1 MAYRRPGVTVTQE
14 FLGLVPAL
22 ATFALPSVSVGPAF
36 QLVEEDL
43 LGSYAAEEQLFP
55 YASLL
60 GGAIVDLA
68 GSVDSE
74 VLPLH
79 PFPITTKDISAVL
92 RDAKVEVVSEKA
104 TGAVSGT
111 SFTDSVLDQF
121 LDVHAGDIVRVVPA
135 TDVEIIAARADGVTV
150 STVGQRNRLYSGSGN
165 PLLFANVIAGDVVT
179 VTSGGYFGTQDYVV
193 VALVGTN
200 LLILDSEVNDGSG
213 DVSTLEYSIAG
224 DRGASGDYA
233 IRSVV
238 DGQTVTLVSPISIT
252 GLAPLKY
259 IILRRAGDITLTRV
273 SAVSGNGFVAEPEGI
288 TLPAILTYATLPV
301 VEGVLVASYR
311 AIRIDLASEVR
322 QFVNVASLNSVFGVG
337 QTTPANIL
345 AYGISLMLQ
354 NTVTPVH
361 GLGLDANAFADEV
374 LSFVAAADVL
384 KLEDMYAIALLTHNS
399 VVHTTFK
406 NHVEQLSAPDMKLER
421 VVIFNSRL
429 AELMVLK
436 EAATTVTTVSGA
448 RQIVGMQIDGVI
460 SGSATSTLTDA
471 TAGQFSAVEKGDSV
485 VVVGGTN
492 AIVRTLTVLAVVD
505 EHALTLSGAVSSGA
519 STDISYYIYRLDGL
533 AAGGAS
539 FYDRNASFLA
549 DSIASGHYLTILS
562 GDYEGRYRIATVVSD
577 KEVTLLP
584 VVIAA
589 QTLATAVEYQ
599 VDRDLS
605 KAEQA
610 DAVQGYSEAFASR
623 RCVHVWPD
631 QLELPVGQSLYYV
644 PGFFAASVIAGLT
657 SGLPTQ
663 QGFTNLSVSGFLGL
677 RHSSK
682 YFSDD
687 QLNVIADGGTMI
699 LAQDGPSQPL
709 YIRHQLTTDRSSIK
723 FQEFSITKNVDFI
736 AKFLRGTY
744 SPFIGQYNIVDTT
757 IDTLRMAGGAAL
769 KFLKEKT
776 RVPRFGG
783 VIRTGTLVS
792 LTEDAEQIDT
802 VNIVF
807 SLGIPIPLNNI
818 DIVIQI

>member
-22 ATFALPSVSVGPAF
+22 ASFALPSVSVGPAF
-36 QLVEEDL
+36 QLVSEDI
-43 LGSYAAEEQLFP
+43 LGSYAAEEQLYP

-68 GSVDSE
+68 GPVDGE
-74 VLPLH
+74 VLPPH

-92 RDAKVEVVSEKA
+92 HDAKIEVVSEKA
-104 TGAVSGT
+104 TGAVAGT
-111 SFTDSVLDQF
+111 TFTDSVSDQF
-121 LDVHAGDIVRVVPA
+121 IDVLAGDVVRIVPA
-135 TDVEIIAARADGVTV
+135 TSVEIIAARADGVTTA
-150 STVGQRNRLYSGSGN
+150 TVGQRNRLYSGSGN
-165 PLLFANVIAGDVVT
+165 PLLFANVIAGDIVT
-179 VTSGGYFGTQDYVV
+179 VTSGGYFGAQDYVV
-193 VALVGTN
+193 IAVVGTN
-200 LLILDSEVNDGSG
+200 LLILDADVNDGVG
-213 DVSTLEYSIAG
+213 DVTDLSYSIAG
-224 DRGASGDYA
+224 DRGTSGDYA

-238 DGQTVTLVSPISIT
+238 DGQTVTLVSPIST
-252 GLAPLKY
+252 TNLAPLKY
-259 IILRRAGDITLTRV
+259 IILRRAGDLTLTRV
-273 SAVSGNGFVAEPEGI
+273 STVSGNGFVAEPEGV

-301 VEGVLVASYR
+301 VEGVLVVSYR
-311 AIRIDLASEVR
+311 AIRIDLASEVH
-322 QFVNVASLNSVFGVG
+322 QFINTASLNSTFGVG

-345 AYGISLMLQ
+345 AYGVSLMLQ

-384 KLEDMYAIALLTHNS
+384 KTVDMYAIALLTHS
-399 VVHTTFK
+399 PVVHTTFK
-406 NHVEQLSAPDMKLER
+406 NHVEQLSAPDKKLER
-421 VVIFNSRL
+421 VVIFNSRMV
-429 AELMVLK
+429 ELMVLK
-436 EAATTVTTVSGA
+436 EAATSVTTVSGA
-448 RQIVGMQIDGVI
+448 RQIVGMQIDGVV
-460 SGSATSTLTDA
+460 SGSATATLTDA
-471 TAGQFSAVEKGDSV
+471 TAGQFSSIAKGDSV

-505 EHALTLSGAVSSGA
+505 EHTLTLSGAVSSGA
-519 STDISYYIYRLDGL
+519 STDINYYIYRLDGL

-577 KEVTLLP
+577 KELTLLP

-589 QTLATAVEYQ
+589 QTLATAIEYQ
-599 VDRDLS
+599 IDRDLS

-610 DAVQGYSEAFASR
+610 DAVKGYSEAFASR

-682 YFSDD
+682 YFSED
-687 QLNVIADGGTMI
+687 QLDTIADGGTMI
-699 LAQDGPSQPL
+699 LVQDGPSQPL
-709 YIRHQLTTDRSSIK
+709 YVRHQLTTDRSSIK
-723 FQEFSITKNVDFI
+723 FQEYSITKNVDFI
-736 AKFLRGTY
+736 AKFLRRTY
-744 SPFIGQYNIVDTT
+744 APFIGQYNIVDTT
-757 IDTLRMAGGAAL
+757 LDALKMTGGSVI
-769 KFLKEKT
+769 KFLKDKT

-783 VIRTGTLVS
+783 VIRSGVLKS
-792 LTEDAEQIDT
+792 LAEDAEQIDT

-807 SLGIPIPLNNI
+807 SFGIPVPLNNI
-818 DIVIQI
+818 DIVIQV